1 MVGKLHIPPED
12 LFDQLRQ
19 DLAAEVSAIAK
30 LRPTPSP
37 KQKLSRY
44 LEHVKK
50 FNAKWLARSA
60 PPRESTVRTAAR
72 DAIGGTMA
80 VILRAVTHTESLS
93 EVVVPSDVS
102 LVGITP
108 DGKMAPPEYP
118 DVPVEPSFPRHLIEF
133 PPSVWEDQREEARR
147 WGDRDPARWGDDP
160 RPVDERPMARR
171 LAEWEAEVAAIARQ
185 NARSRKLTEE
195 VYQPHGVFEQAMPPN
210 TTQDRIA
217 FRSEGE
223 YIERSLRHNLLH
235 VAESLNLEY
244 SLSVGTPFALQSPK
258 TRASAKAPTKAKLQG
273 RPMRRKRTRA
283 QIQRSHEL
291 HSACDEALKA
301 LGWSAHDWADKTAGK
316 VGKTAVDRIL
326 NGRTLRMRQT
336 TAVAL
341 RDAMRKALED
351 TKRPELLMSLDILL
365 GKRSR
370 VLGPRGHRSQIQCQT
385 NKPQKAS
392 FEPL

>member
-1 MVGKLHIPPED
+1 MVAKLHIPPED

-19 DLAAEVSAIAK
+19 DLAAEGSAIAK
-30 LRPTPSP
+30 LRLTPSP
-37 KQKLSRY
+37 KQKLNRY
-44 LEHVKK
+44 LEYVKK
-50 FNAKWLARSA
+50 FDAKWLARLA
-60 PPRESTVRTAAR
+60 PPRESIAQPAAR

-160 RPVDERPMARR
+160 PPADERPMARR

-217 FRSEGE
+217 FRYEGE
-223 YIERSLRHNLLH
+223 YIARILRHDLLH
-235 VAESLNLEY
+235 VAEGLILEY
-244 SLSVGTPFALQSPK
+244 QVAVGAQSIQQSSK
-258 TRASAKAPTKAKLQG
+258 TRALANATPKPIRRG
-273 RPMRRKRTRA
+273 RPNRRKRSPA
-283 QIQRSHEL
+283 QLRRSREVHAE
-291 HSACDEALKA
+291 CDPALDF
-301 LGWSAHDWADKTAGK
+301 LGWSAPDWADSTCGRVSPSAVVRIMNGETVYIRSSTA
-316 VGKTAVDRIL
+316 AH
-326 NGRTLRMRQT
+326 
-336 TAVAL
+336 L
-341 RDAMRKALED
+341 RDALKEALAARGRLD
-351 TKRPELLMSLDILL
+351 LLMNS
-365 GKRSR
+365 
-370 VLGPRGHRSQIQCQT
+370 PRWMQIT
-385 NKPQKAS
+385 LSSTSSENALINP
-392 FEPL
+392 